1 MELAEQDDAGVGGG
15 VQEEGDELG
24 WGALKGSMEWWE
36 KMGVR
41 GEEVEAVGEGGGH
54 GWGEGGTGAGEQVL

>member
-24 WGALKGSMEWWE
+24 WGALKGSVEWWE
-36 KMGVR
+36 KV
-41 GEEVEAVGEGGGH
+41 
-54 GWGEGGTGAGEQVL
+54 GAG